1 MRYTI
6 TFVVEDY
13 EIDPIQVRANQTAV
27 LPEPAKEGY
36 KFIGWF
42 LDENYE
48 TPFDPET
55 VITGDLTLYGKF
67 EEITLPSYTVTF
79 DTDGGSTIDSVTVYE
94 GETVAKPNDPVKEG
108 FEFAGWYKDFEYTE
122 EFDFDTPVTGNITLY
137 AKWDPLIKVTF
148 VANGGQVFLG
158 DEEINYIYLKPDSLL
173 PELTVQKEG
182 HNFGGWF
189 VDEDLTEA
197 FVLEAP
203 ITQDITLY
211 AKWDE
216 KAGITIETV
225 EDFLAFLDNP
235 QDETYVLNADL
246 DFNGATVETS
256 NKVFVGILDGQ
267 GHVISNLKLVA
278 QDNYGGLFA
287 ELNGATV
294 KNLVFH
300 NVEVVALARAGLL
313 AGESNNE
320 KVTVKNITAI
330 DCRVFSGNDD
340 TLGNGIYAAL
350 IIGRAR
356 VETEIQNIKVV
367 SSEVLVKGKYV
378 GGLLG
383 YAEKKVDMS
392 DIDAEIKVT
401 EISTSSTAQLVGG
414 IVGRVGSSGVLTLN
428 RVIAKVDLTG
438 RKNIGGLLGKNEG
451 TAYVYDA
458 VITGELKLLE
468 GSSSKD
474 LGAISGNKSFD
485 ETVNVWAVAVI
496 GEGTGGNKQSAPED
510 KTLGSLEDVADSA
523 WWQENMP
530 NIAESELW
538 DVTGGFAELVKDT
551 PFVTSPSQAA
561 TEAASSNISAEPLET
576 LSLKT

>member
-1 MRYTI
+1 M
-6 TFVVEDY
+6 
-13 EIDPIQVRANQTAV
+13 
-27 LPEPAKEGY
+27 
-36 KFIGWF
+36 
-42 LDENYE
+42 
-48 TPFDPET
+48 
-55 VITGDLTLYGKF
+55 
-67 EEITLPSYTVTF
+67 
-79 DTDGGSTIDSVTVYE
+79 
-94 GETVAKPNDPVKEG
+94 
-108 FEFAGWYKDFEYTE
+108 
-122 EFDFDTPVTGNITLY
+122 
-137 AKWDPLIKVTF
+137 
-148 VANGGQVFLG
+148 
-158 DEEINYIYLKPDSLL
+158 
-173 PELTVQKEG
+173 
-182 HNFGGWF
+182 
-189 VDEDLTEA
+189 
-197 FVLEAP
+197 
-203 ITQDITLY
+203 
-211 AKWDE
+211 
-216 KAGITIETV
+216 
-225 EDFLAFLDNP
+225 
-235 QDETYVLNADL
+235 
-246 DFNGATVETS
+246 
-256 NKVFVGILDGQ
+256 
-267 GHVISNLKLVA
+267 
-278 QDNYGGLFA
+278 
-287 ELNGATV
+287 

-300 NVEVVALARAGLL
+300 NVEVVALDRAGLL

-340 TLGNGIYAAL
+340 TLENEIYAAL

-401 EISTSSTAQLVGG
+401 EISTSTTAQLVGG
-414 IVGRVGSSGVLTLN
+414 IVGRVRSSGVLTLN

-438 RKNIGGLLGKNEG
+438 WKNIGGLLGKNEG

-468 GSSSKD
+468 DSSSKD

-538 DVTGGFAELVKDT
+538 DVTGGFAELVREFAIHTVSFVAEGVEIAPRLVLANTKVVLPVPEKAGFEFVGWFIDENHET
-551 PFVTSPSQAA
+551 PFDP
-561 TEAASSNISAEPLET
+561 ET
-576 LSLKT
+576 LITEDLTLYGKFEEIPLPTYKVSFDTDVGSEVEE